1 MGSLFVGGTV
11 EGPLVKARPV
21 NRSAAA
27 GVRRFSTV
35 VAAALITAVLA
46 ASGFAAGDDISSKDV
61 IDAVVGISTMIPEDA
76 RTAEHLGTI
85 RSGSGIVIDG
95 DGLVLTIGYLMMEA
109 TTAAVTDATGK
120 LVPAVPVAYDHNT
133 GFGLLRAQQP
143 LGVKP
148 VELGSSVDLAEGAN
162 VVVISKGGPIPVMP
176 ARVASRREFAGY
188 WEYLLEKAIFTVP
201 PHPSYGGAALIGP
214 DGRLVGIGSLVV
226 SDAIP
231 ALRPVPG
238 NMFVPIDRLKP
249 IMAELLEK
257 GRVSAPRHPWL
268 GVYSNEKDGRV
279 FVTRVAADGPA
290 DVAGIK
296 PGDIIMGVGGNRIKN
311 VADFYRKIWARGEAG
326 TEVPIDLLPAGRGEI
341 KIVKVTVSSQ
351 DRYDW
356 LKLNRGL

>member
-1 MGSLFVGGTV
+1 M
-11 EGPLVKARPV
+11 KACPE

-27 GVRRFSTV
+27 YVRRFAAAAVAALMTV
-35 VAAALITAVLA
+35 VSAVP
-46 ASGFAAGDDISSKDV
+46 GFGAGDGISSKDV

-85 RSGSGIVIDG
+85 RSGSGIVIDA

-109 TTAAVTDATGK
+109 TAAAVTDATGK

-148 VELGSSVDLAEGAN
+148 VELGSSADLAEGAS
-162 VVVISKGGPIPVMP
+162 VIIISKGGPMPVMP
-176 ARVASRREFAGY
+176 ARVVSRREFAGY
-188 WEYLLEKAIFTVP
+188 WEYLLEKAIFTAP
-201 PHPSYGGAALIGP
+201 PHPSYGGAALISE

-279 FVTRVAADGPA
+279 FVTRVAAGGPA
-290 DVAGIK
+290 DVAGLK
-296 PGDIIMGVGGNRIKN
+296 PGDIIMGGGGKRIQN
-311 VADFYRKIWARGEAG
+311 IADFYRKIWARGEAG
-326 TEVPIDLLPAGRGEI
+326 TEVPIDLLPLGGGEV

>member
-1 MGSLFVGGTV
+1 M
-11 EGPLVKARPV
+11 EGPLVKACPE

-27 GVRRFSTV
+27 WVKRF
-35 VAAALITAVLA
+35 AAALVAALMTAVSA
-46 ASGFAAGDDISSKDV
+46 APGLAAGDGISSQDV
-61 IDAVVGISTMIPEDA
+61 IDAVVGISTIIPEDA

-85 RSGSGIVIDG
+85 RSGSGIVIDD

-109 TTAAVTDATGK
+109 TAAAVTDATGK

-148 VELGSSVDLAEGAN
+148 VELGSSADLAEGAS
-162 VVVISKGGPIPVMP
+162 VIIISKGGPIPVMP
-176 ARVASRREFAGY
+176 ARVVSRREFAGY
-188 WEYLLEKAIFTVP
+188 WEYLLEKAIFTIP

-226 SDAIP
+226 NDAIG

-257 GRVSAPRHPWL
+257 GRVAAPRHPWL
-268 GVYSNEKDGRV
+268 GVYTNEKNGRV

-296 PGDIIMGVGGNRIKN
+296 PGDIIMGVGGKRIKGI
-311 VADFYRKIWARGEAG
+311 ADFYRKIWARGEAG
-326 TEVPIDLLPAGRGEI
+326 TEVPIDLLPLGGGEVE
-341 KIVKVTVSSQ
+341 IVKVSVHSQ

-356 LKLNRGL
+356 LKLKRGL